1 MSVTIKDVA
10 KAANVS
16 PSTVSRVISDSPR
29 ISEKTKERVRK
40 VMQELGYHPNY
51 IARSLAS
58 NKSNVIGIV
67 FPRSG
72 NLAFQNPFFSE
83 VLRGITSGA
92 NKVKHGIE
100 LAAGSNKEEIYDNVI
115 QMVQGRRVDGII
127 MLYSQKNDKITKY
140 LQKMNFPFVMI
151 GQPDD
156 QEERITHIDNDNISA
171 AKEGTNY
178 LIELGHQHIGFIGG
192 NKSLMVTANRLEGYK
207 QALRE
212 ANLPINEQ
220 YIIYEEF
227 LISGGKHGVEQLL
240 HTKTPPTALL
250 VTDDLMSLGVLR
262 TLKEMDKQVP
272 EDLSIVSFNNSMFA
286 ELANPPLTSVDISI
300 PELGEQA
307 VKQLIA
313 HMNDPKE
320 PIKRVIIPHKIIK
333 RDSCQQPLSLP

>member
-16 PSTVSRVISDSPR
+16 PSTVSRVISDSPK
-29 ISEKTKERVRK
+29 ISEQTKKRVRK

-58 NKSNVIGIV
+58 NKPNVIGIV

-83 VLRGITSGA
+83 VLRGITSEA
-92 NKVKHGIE
+92 NVVKYGIE
-100 LAAGSNKEEIYDNVI
+100 LAAGSNKEEIYDNVV

-127 MLYSQKNDKITKY
+127 MLYSQKDDKIIKY

-151 GQPDD
+151 GQPYD
-156 QEERITHIDNDNISA
+156 QKERITHIDNDNISA
-171 AKEGTNY
+171 AMEGTNY
-178 LIELGHQHIGFIGG
+178 LIQLGHENIGFIGG
-192 NKSLMVTANRLEGYK
+192 NKNLTVTINRLEGYK
-207 QALRE
+207 RALKK
-212 ANLPINEQ
+212 ANLLINERH
-220 YIIYEEF
+220 IIYEEF
-227 LISGGKHGVEQLL
+227 LISGGKHGVEKLL
-240 HTKTPPTALL
+240 NTKTPPTALL

-286 ELANPPLTSVDISI
+286 ELSNPPLTSVDISI

-307 VKQLIA
+307 IKQLIA
-313 HMNDPKE
+313 HINNPRE
-320 PIKRVIIPHKIIK
+320 PVKRVIIPHKIIK
-333 RDSCQQPLSLP
+333 RKSCLRK